1 MKLIVV
7 TAPENNPEDAQ
18 HIQELFNAGL
28 ESLHLRKPDLE
39 KNDFENTLRQLPS
52 SLYKKI
58 VIHSHYKLIEKY
70 NLKGIHLTEWFI
82 REAGLQEVK
91 ELITIAHQRRISVS
105 GSFHSIEDLENLQL
119 KLDYVFLGPVFD
131 SISKEGYKS
140 KINMGD
146 AVVFLQKRK
155 SFEVFAIGGIS
166 DRNIES
172 IKEAGFDGAALL
184 GSIWNDGEP
193 SNNFKNIQKQIT
205 A

>member
-1 MKLIVV
+1 MKLIIV
-7 TAPENNPEDAQ
+7 TAPENKPEDAQ

-28 ESLHLRKPDLE
+28 ESLHLRKPDQE
-39 KNDFENTLRQLPS
+39 KNDFENILKQLPP
-52 SLYKKI
+52 SLYKRI

-91 ELITIAHQRRISVS
+91 ELIAIAKQRRLSVS

-140 KINMGD
+140 KISMSN
-146 AVVFLQKRK
+146 AAAFLQKRK
-155 SFEVFAIGGIS
+155 RLEIFAIGGIS
-166 DRNIES
+166 NDNIKS
-172 IKEAGFDGAALL
+172 LKTAGFDGAALL
-184 GSIWNDGEP
+184 GSIWSDGDP
-193 SNNFKNIQKQIT
+193 SSNFKNIQKQIT